1 MHYNDLWP
9 WIPDQKI
16 NPLDKLTRIYDD
28 DDASLQAT
36 HPPKKQRLSKPQR
49 DTRPKQMPEGVFPT
63 KFKQKLKHLPS
74 PIRCPR
80 PLVPFPCL
88 NLKLIKNVTQKS
100 ERKEKGI
107 RFWLRLQ
114 RTYFTLL
121 FVVSFLFKISVLCL
135 KYMLIYYL
143 WV

>member
-80 PLVPFPCL
+80 PHSPFSL
-88 NLKLIKNVTQKS
+88 SELEANQKCYTK
-100 ERKEKGI
+100 ERKEGKGNKI
-107 RFWLRLQ
+107 LGSLTSNFF
-114 RTYFTLL
+114 YTLFCSIIL
-121 FVVSFLFKISVLCL
+121 TIQFLF
-135 KYMLIYYL
+135 YFANIYIF
-143 WV
+143 